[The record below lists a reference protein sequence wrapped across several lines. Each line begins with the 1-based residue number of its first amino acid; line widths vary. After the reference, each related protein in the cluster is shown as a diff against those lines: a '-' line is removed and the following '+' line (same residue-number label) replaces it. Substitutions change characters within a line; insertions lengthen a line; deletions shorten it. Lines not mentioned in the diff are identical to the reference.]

1 MMLFQ
6 SNSTMSAFSEQHK
19 RKVAVRVLI
28 EMKLRS
34 VSNNHR

>member
-19 RKVAVRVLI
+19 RKSSSTSTNRNEIA
-28 EMKLRS
+28 KCK
-34 VSNNHR
+34 